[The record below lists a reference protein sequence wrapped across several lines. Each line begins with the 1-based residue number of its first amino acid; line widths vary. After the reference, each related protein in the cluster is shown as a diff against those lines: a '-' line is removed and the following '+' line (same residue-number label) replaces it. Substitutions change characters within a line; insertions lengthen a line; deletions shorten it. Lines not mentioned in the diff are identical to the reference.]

1 MPPRLRL
8 AAARAV
14 PYPRFY
20 ERREKRAVDLLLAVP
35 VAILS
40 APLAAIVG
48 LLVWAEDRGPA
59 IFRQVRVGRSGDH
72 FTIRKFR
79 TMPVDTPNIPSAS
92 AADARITHVG
102 RILRRTSLD
111 EIPQIMSV
119 LSGDMSV
126 VGPRPPIPVQE
137 KLVALRRNN
146 GSLRLRPGLTGLAQV
161 NSFDGMT
168 EEDKAAWDARYAN
181 TVSLTTDLRI
191 LMRTVGYLL
200 RKPPQY

>member
-1 MPPRLRL
+1 MHDELRL
-8 AAARAV
+8 TTAAAV
-14 PYPRFY
+14 IPQGFY
-20 ERREKRAVDLLLAVP
+20 ELKGKRIVDLLLAVP

-40 APLAAIVG
+40 APLAAVVS
-48 LLVWAEDRGPA
+48 LLRRAEDRGPA
-59 IFRQVRVGRSGDH
+59 IFRQDRVGRSGTR

-79 TMPVDTPNIPSAS
+79 TMPVNTANVPSAH
-92 AADARITHVG
+92 ADALQITRVG

-119 LSGDMSV
+119 LNGDMSV
-126 VGPRPPIPVQE
+126 VGPRPPIPAQE
-137 KLVALRRNN
+137 NLVELRRKS

-168 EEDKAAWDARYAN
+168 DDEKAAWDARYAG
-181 TVSLTTDLRI
+181 TISLAADLQI
-191 LMRTVGYLL
+191 LIRTVGYLL